1 MALVEGWHVVSA
13 EEPKTLKL
21 ESPEFVPI
29 SQDKLLRE
37 LSYLQPG
44 DALHVVFNSSELNK
58 RFKTLVQ
65 DRRDA
70 NGIPGQL
77 YYQIRG
83 DQIRI
88 TCNC

>member
-1 MALVEGWHVVSA
+1 MSTEKPRPHKF
-13 EEPKTLKL
+13 EQ
-21 ESPEFVPI
+21 PEFVQI
-29 SQDKLLRE
+29 SYDDLLRE

-44 DALHVVFNSSELNK
+44 DALYVVFNSSELDK
-58 RFKTLVQ
+58 RFKKLVQ

-83 DQIRI
+83 NQIRI